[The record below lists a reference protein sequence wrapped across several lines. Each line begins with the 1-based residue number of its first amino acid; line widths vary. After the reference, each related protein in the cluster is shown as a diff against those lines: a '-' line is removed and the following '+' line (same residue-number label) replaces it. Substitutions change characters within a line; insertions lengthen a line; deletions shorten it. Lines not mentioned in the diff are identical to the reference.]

1 MSKKKIKFHSK
12 LLNKEITVV
21 INSSLRPQHNELSIN
36 KLAKANK
43 LLSELKEFPGK

>member
-1 MSKKKIKFHSK
+1 MDKKKVKLHSK
-12 LLNKEITVV
+12 LFNKEITVV

-43 LLSELKEFPGK
+43 RLSELKEFPGK